1 MFKKFLVIFLISITA
16 FATYSQPGNFFQTFT
31 TQNQL
36 AIRNLDTVHDGGFIM
51 CGTDFDFHGGDFI
64 VIKTDSVGNEQWRFT
79 NNDFNPNTYQ
89 NDNSAEKIVETKD
102 HGFFL
107 ISQLRPTSGNI
118 DVQVAKLDSI
128 GNLKWKRQYN
138 FFQSDIVSTFYPEK
152 DSTILIAGRIN
163 NNGNIFFLKM
173 NYFGDTLWSKFVS
186 YSGLHFEPK
195 NILKINGNYYLNGWS
210 DSASYWK
217 YSIFKFDLSGNLI
230 WNKVYQDQ
238 DRLEV
243 IPDFRLSS
251 DSELLGLVN
260 YSSLNSG
267 NFKIIT
273 TDINGTLL
281 TKYSPLPSIRI
292 GAHLF
297 VNDTIIISSR
307 LGIIDSDSLILYQY
321 NLQSNQLK
329 LLKEY
334 YFPQDCG
341 FSKTVIDRKG
351 RIIVLGGC
359 AGSGNPYF
367 SFLSGV
373 TINPIGIDK
382 ISFKINCKIYPNPS
396 NNFLYFEIDER
407 NFKNYS
413 PITVTFS
420 DITGKLLLTKK
431 GISINNFSIDTR
443 NFKTGIYNCSI
454 TSNNKLLLTNKV
466 IINHE
471 K

>member
-1 MFKKFLVIFLISITA
+1 MFKKHLFLFVISTITFYTYA
-16 FATYSQPGNFFQTFT
+16 QQGDFFHTYSSPNK
-31 TQNQL
+31 L

-64 VIKTDSVGNEQWRFT
+64 VIRTDSLGNEQWRFT
-79 NNDFNPNTYQ
+79 NNDFNPSTYQ

-107 ISQLRPTSGNI
+107 VSHLKPMSGAI
-118 DVQVAKLDSI
+118 DVQVAKLDSS
-128 GNLKWKRQYN
+128 GNLQWKRQYN
-138 FFQSDIVSTFYPEK
+138 FFQSDIVSTFYAED

-195 NILKINGNYYLNGWS
+195 NILKINGNYYINGWS

-238 DRLEV
+238 DRVEV

-251 DSELLGLVN
+251 DSELLGLAN
-260 YSSLNSG
+260 YSTLNSG

-273 TDINGTLL
+273 TDINGNLL
-281 TKYSPLPSIRI
+281 SKYSPLPSTRI
-292 GAHLF
+292 GANLF
-297 VNDTIIISSR
+297 VSDTTIISCR
-307 LGIIDSDSLILYQY
+307 NGTVDSDSLNLYQY
-321 NLQSNQLK
+321 NIQSNQLK

-334 YFPQDCG
+334 YFQQDCG
-341 FSKTVIDRKG
+341 FSKTIIDKKG

-373 TINPIGIDK
+373 TINPIGIEK
-382 ISFKINCKIYPNPS
+382 TSFKINCKIYPNPS
-396 NNFLYFEIDER
+396 NNILYFEMNER

-413 PITVTFS
+413 PLTVSFFDTN
-420 DITGKLLLTKK
+420 GKMILTKK
-431 GISINNFSIDTR
+431 GISSNNFSIEVR
-443 NFKTGIYNCSI
+443 NLKTGIYTYKIDSKENFLL
-454 TSNNKLLLTNKV
+454 SNSV
-466 IINHE
+466 IINH
-471 K
+471 